1 MEMREA
7 ARAHYSDMRVHAT
20 EKRTLRCSFLVT
32 GKDYAEQALQ
42 CVSSMPN
49 YSQLKEKDARSV
61 K

>member
-42 CVSSMPN
+42 CVSSVSN
-49 YSQLKEKDARSV
+49 YSQLEKKDARSV